1 MAQHYPELLP
11 QALAQG
17 YWFHDRYHVRKPDV
31 NRAAHQTQSDGR
43 GLHPR
48 PSFLLP
54 YGIGRTEEVEKALFL
69 RQWGVP
75 FEALATVFGR
85 NAMFWYRA
93 WLSFGLPIWWARRSS
108 TRPRCRTIGGG

>member
-1 MAQHYPELLP
+1 MRRIKLKATRRV
-11 QALAQG
+11 
-17 YWFHDRYHVRKPDV
+17 FTV
-31 NRAAHQTQSDGR
+31 
-43 GLHPR
+43 R

-75 FEALATVFGR
+75 FDALAYVFGR

-93 WLSFGLPIWWARRSS
+93 WLSFGRAESGRDDGQTAVHDAAGFGRR
-108 TRPRCRTIGGG
+108 